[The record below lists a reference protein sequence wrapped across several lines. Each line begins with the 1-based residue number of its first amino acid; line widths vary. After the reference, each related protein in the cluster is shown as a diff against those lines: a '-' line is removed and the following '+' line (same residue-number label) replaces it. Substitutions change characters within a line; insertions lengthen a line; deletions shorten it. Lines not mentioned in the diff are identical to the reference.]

1 MEYYTSKD
9 LQKLFGV
16 TKRTIIN
23 WKKSGKLTYTQ
34 IGNRFFYPIDQF
46 KVRKEGEA

>member
-46 KVRKEGEA
+46 KNKKEGEV